1 LEGTTTNLEMK
12 VEGNENK
19 IIKLSEDVLI
29 KYIGKEMILVYP
41 KNALILSIN
50 ELGAE
55 IIDNI
60 RKGDQ
65 TSNTLA
71 QAIQSSYEVEL
82 DTVKL
87 DISEFMSKLIES
99 KVIEFT

>member
-1 LEGTTTNLEMK
+1 MK